1 MELEAFEKELEVTT
15 ISAGDKRTSSPKPK
29 PSSGGVSSSTEE
41 GDTEQSNDPNPNH
54 NKNGKGKEKSKP
66 PQSEEHKNAMI
77 SERKKAAATA
87 NTRIQKKIDDKE
99 IYLTTDVKSTSRTWP
114 TLRTRTKSK
123 RR

>member
-29 PSSGGVSSSTEE
+29 PSSGSGSSSTEE
-41 GDTEQSNDPNPNH
+41 GEKEQTNDPNPNH
-54 NKNGKGKEKSKP
+54 NKSGKGKEKP
-66 PQSEEHKNAMI
+66 QQSEEHRKAMI

-99 IYLTTDVKSTSRTWP
+99 HN
-114 TLRTRTKSK
+114 
-123 RR
+123 